1 MDEMNPTTPEQA
13 PTESMHPVLQQL
25 HDKIA
30 SLETKVTEKETLDGI
45 RVQNIRDLRNEKIQY
60 EERVKNVL
68 IEAMEDHDE
77 ETVKWIARNL
87 DITLSVSKTYE
98 VNVTFTIEVEH
109 ELGEEPDPDWDFE
122 FEVSHSDI
130 QDYSSDVIWS
140 KEV

>member
-1 MDEMNPTTPEQA
+1 MNPTTPDLA
-13 PTESMHPVLQQL
+13 PSESMHPVLQQL

-30 SLETKVTEKETLDGI
+30 SLETKVAEKETLDGI

-60 EERVKNVL
+60 QERVKNVL
-68 IEAMEDHDE
+68 VEAMEDHDE

>member
-45 RVQNIRDLRNEKIQY
+45 RVQEIRDLRLKKVQY

>member
-1 MDEMNPTTPEQA
+1 MNPTTPEQA

-60 EERVKNVL
+60 QERVKNVL
-68 IEAMEDHDE
+68 VEAMEDHDE

-87 DITLSVSKTYE
+87 DVTLSVSKTYE

>member
-1 MDEMNPTTPEQA
+1 
-13 PTESMHPVLQQL
+13 MHPVLQQL

-60 EERVKNVL
+60 QERVKNVL
-68 IEAMEDHDE
+68 VEAMEDHDE

-87 DITLSVSKTYE
+87 DVTLSVSKTYE